1 MPARRLGG
9 RIDGTHR
16 EGDQESRHG
25 YRRDPTTRA
34 ATTSCYGV
42 ALLPILLPGP

>member
-25 YRRDPTTRA
+25 YRRDPTT
-34 ATTSCYGV
+34 TSCYGV